1 MIAPGGALIFDMDGV
16 LLDSG
21 AWHRA
26 AWDALLTELG
36 ESPPR
41 PDYWRLTIGR
51 PSEEAIPL
59 LLGRRVSDWEAYQ
72 LARRKRDHYARLSRQ
87 GPRAVAGVADFVA
100 DLARRRVPLAVG
112 TSASS
117 YDVDH
122 LLRGIGLLHHFPVV
136 VTADD
141 VTYGKPDPEVYT
153 LAARRLRAEP
163 AQCLVFEDSVV
174 GIHAARAAAC
184 ARSAWP
190 PPIPRRSSTRR
201 APSASSIT
209 SRASDGTRSDAR
221 KHTRLLGGPLR
232 RRPGRL
238 GASRARAGPG
248 RLVERGRKAWRERG
262 RRAAAGRGAGLRA
275 GA

>member
-1 MIAPGGALIFDMDGV
+1 MAPALPPAADNGGHACIFDMDGV

-26 AWDALLTELG
+26 AWDALLRELG
-36 ESPPR
+36 EVPPQ

-59 LLGRRVSDWEAYQ
+59 LLGRHVPDWETYQ

-100 DLARRRVPLAVG
+100 DLVRRRVPVAVG

-141 VTYGKPDPEVYT
+141 VTRGKPDPEVYM
-153 LAARRLRAEP
+153 LAARRLRAHP
-163 AQCLVFEDSVV
+163 AACLVFEDSVV
-174 GIHAARAAAC
+174 GIHAARAAGM
-184 ARSAWP
+184 
-190 PPIPRRSSTRR
+190 R
-201 APSASSIT
+201 AIGVATAYPAEEL
-209 SRASDGTRSDAR
+209 
-221 KHTRLLGGPLR
+221 H
-232 RRPGRL
+232 
-238 GASRARAGPG
+238 
-248 RLVERGRKAWRERG
+248 
-262 RRAAAGRGAGLRA
+262 AAGAHRVIDHFEGFGWESIGSL
-275 GA
+275 

>member
-1 MIAPGGALIFDMDGV
+1 MEDSIPPFPVQALIFDMDGV

-26 AWDALLTELG
+26 AWEALLTELG
-36 ESPPR
+36 ESPPQ

-59 LLGRRVSDWEAYQ
+59 LLGRRVPDWEAYQ

-87 GPRAVAGVADFVA
+87 GPRAVAGVADFVS

-141 VTYGKPDPEVYT
+141 VTYGKPDPEVYM

-163 AQCLVFEDSVV
+163 ALCLVFEDSVV
-174 GIHAARAAAC
+174 GIHAARAAGM
-184 ARSAWP
+184 
-190 PPIPRRSSTRR
+190 R
-201 APSASSIT
+201 AIGVATAYSPEEL
-209 SRASDGTRSDAR
+209 
-221 KHTRLLGGPLR
+221 H
-232 RRPGRL
+232 
-238 GASRARAGPG
+238 
-248 RLVERGRKAWRERG
+248 
-262 RRAAAGRGAGLRA
+262 AAGAERVIDHFEGFGWDSIGRS
-275 GA
+275 